1 MAKAKAKAPA
11 PAQQGGKFKRTRA
24 LTLPTL
30 KLVEEV
36 AVNVTATGP
45 MHVST
50 AQQRPGKDGKV
61 MEPATVLP
69 VVNLETGEVTQI
81 ILGSVLKDILTE
93 TYPKDAYVGKS
104 FEITKHAKAT
114 GKRYNTYSVFE
125 IDAG

>member
-1 MAKAKAKAPA
+1 MAKAKAKAKGAIP
-11 PAQQGGKFKRTRA
+11 GGKFQRTRT

-30 KLVEEV
+30 RLVDEV
-36 AVNVTATGP
+36 AVNVTATGL
-45 MHVST
+45 MHTST
-50 AQQRPGKDGKV
+50 ATQKPGKDGKV

-69 VVNLETGEVTQI
+69 VTDLETGEVTQI
-81 ILGSVLKDILTE
+81 ILGAVLKGILEE
-93 TYPKDAYVGKS
+93 TYPKDSYVGLS